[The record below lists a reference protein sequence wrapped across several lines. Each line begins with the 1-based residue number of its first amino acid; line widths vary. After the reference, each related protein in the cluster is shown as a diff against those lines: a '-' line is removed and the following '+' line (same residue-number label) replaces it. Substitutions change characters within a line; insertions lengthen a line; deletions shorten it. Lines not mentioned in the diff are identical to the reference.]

1 MGADILIYAILY
13 LITVGGALGVLFNK
27 DTVKSAMCLI
37 LVMIALA
44 GHYLY
49 LGQEFVFA
57 IQIIVYAG
65 AIMVLFLFVIMLL
78 NMREREVTPWYL
90 RNPRFVGGVFALTF
104 FFLLAIGINTFGS
117 VSQGRAPAPA
127 PSISELATLLTTKY
141 SLPFLLT
148 SILLL
153 VAVIGAVVMGRRS
166 DPETGEEYLADEEE
180 FLQEQF

>member
-1 MGADILIYAILY
+1 MGADILVYAVLY
-13 LITVGGALGVLFNK
+13 AVTVGAALGVLLNK
-27 DTVKSAMCLI
+27 DTVKSAMCLV

-65 AIMVLFLFVIMLL
+65 AIMVLFLFAIMLL

-90 RNPRFVGGVFALTF
+90 RNSRFVGGAFALAF
-104 FFLLAIGINTFGS
+104 FILLAVGINTFGTIGE
-117 VSQGRAPAPA
+117 GRSPAPA
-127 PSISELATLLTTKY
+127 PSIPELATLLTTKY

-148 SILLL
+148 SVLLL
-153 VAVIGAVVMGRRS
+153 VAVIGAVVMGRRT
-166 DPETGEEYLADEEE
+166 DPETGEDYLADEGEL
-180 FLQEQF
+180 LQESL